1 MTVTASPASG
11 PATSCCE
18 EYAGVSRRGLFR
30 GAALLGATATFGSA
44 VVTTSASPASAAGR
58 TARGTL
64 VLLSLRGAADGLNIV
79 VPHGDPN
86 YYRARPRIAV
96 PRETLLERDDS
107 FGLHPALQALVPLWR
122 AGKVA
127 AIHATGMPA
136 PNRSHFFAMEE
147 IEDAD
152 PGSSARTGWLNR
164 FLGVD
169 ANPSPLQGMHVG
181 GGVPPTSMYGP
192 HQVMSTRGA
201 GAVRLAGDDEWVVED
216 GRRRSLQKLWG
227 RDPSL
232 LGRNVRSSFGAI
244 EAFSPVLEVPDGP
257 RNGASYPRG
266 DLGEALG
273 EVARILRGNVGVEAV
288 TVDQGDWD
296 MHTDMGTLSWGRM
309 KANVAELGD
318 AIAAFFTDLGGLGD
332 SVTLVT
338 LSEFGRRV
346 KENDSWGTDHGYG
359 NVMFVAGAGVKGG
372 RYYGRWP
379 GLQNADDADLVV
391 TTDYRSVLS
400 EVLLRRFD
408 TTSSAVFPGFQPET
422 VGFMR

>member
-1 MTVTASPASG
+1 MTVTASPTTS
-11 PATSCCE
+11 SCCE
-18 EYAGVSRRGLFR
+18 EYAGLSRRGLFR

-44 VVTTSASPASAAGR
+44 VVTTSASPASAYGAP
-58 TARGTL
+58 ARGTL

-79 VPHGDPN
+79 VPHGDEN
-86 YYRARPRIAV
+86 YYKARPRIAV
-96 PRETLLERDDS
+96 PKDTLLERDDT
-107 FGLHPALQALVPLWR
+107 FGLHPGLKALQPLWR
-122 AGKVA
+122 AGKLA

-164 FLGVD
+164 FLGLD
-169 ANPSPLQGMHVG
+169 SNTSSLQGMHVG
-181 GGVPPTSMYGP
+181 GGVPPTSLYGP

-201 GAVRLAGDDEWVVED
+201 SAVKLAGDDEYAVND

-227 RDPSL
+227 RDMSL
-232 LGRNVRSSFGAI
+232 LGRNVRSSFAAI
-244 EAFSPVLEVPDGP
+244 DAFSPVLEVAEGP
-257 RNGASYPRG
+257 RNGAAYPRS
-266 DLGEALG
+266 DLGTALG

-296 MHTDMGTLSWGRM
+296 MHTDMGNMQWGRM
-309 KANVAELGD
+309 KANVTELGD
-318 AIAAFFTDLGGLGD
+318 AIAAFFTDLGPLAED
-332 SVTLVT
+332 VTLVT

-346 KENDSWGTDHGYG
+346 KENSSWGTDHGYG

-372 RYYGRWP
+372 QYYGRWP

-400 EVLLRRFD
+400 EVLRRRFD